1 MLSGED
7 DVAAGGVLR
16 VLLVVK
22 PDPESDRETG
32 ERLTRQLRAE
42 LAELDVDSVA
52 PVPGG
57 PAPDGAKGADAVALG
72 AIVVALSASGGV
84 LTALVDVLRDWLSRQ
99 AVGHRISVTI
109 DGDTIQ
115 LEGGSTEQQQALVDA
130 YLQRHS
136 GQRAG

>member
-1 MLSGED
+1 MLRGGD
-7 DVAAGGVLR
+7 DVAAGGVVR

-22 PDPESDRETG
+22 PDPELDLDTG

-42 LAELDVDSVA
+42 LAELDVESVA
-52 PVPGG
+52 FAPGG
-57 PAPDGAKGADAVALG
+57 SAPDGAKGADAVTLG

-99 AVGHRISVTI
+99 AVGHRISVSI

-115 LEGGSTEQQQALVDA
+115 LEGVSTEQQQALVDA
-130 YLQRHS
+130 YLRRHS
-136 GQRAG
+136 GRRAG